1 MKAYHTYSAV
11 DVAFSLL
18 KHAAKQG
25 KSFTNLQLQKLTYVC
40 HGLSLSSFDR
50 PLIVD
55 DVYAWKYGPVI
66 PSVYFRFK
74 GYGASCIHEMSD
86 SIIDQDSE
94 SIIRDV
100 VTKLG
105 DLTGS
110 QLVELTHRTGS
121 PWQQVWDET
130 QNKIIP
136 DAIIK
141 AHYIQIQQTGHTES
155 L

>member
-1 MKAYHTYSAV
+1 
-11 DVAFSLL
+11 
-18 KHAAKQG
+18 
-25 KSFTNLQLQKLTYVC
+25 
-40 HGLSLSSFDR
+40 
-50 PLIVD
+50 
-55 DVYAWKYGPVI
+55 
-66 PSVYFRFK
+66 
-74 GYGASCIHEMSD
+74 MSD
-86 SIIDQDSE
+86 SVIDQDSE

-110 QLVELTHRTGS
+110 QLVELTHRVGS
-121 PWQQVWDET
+121 PWQKVWDET
-130 QNKIIP
+130 HNKIIP